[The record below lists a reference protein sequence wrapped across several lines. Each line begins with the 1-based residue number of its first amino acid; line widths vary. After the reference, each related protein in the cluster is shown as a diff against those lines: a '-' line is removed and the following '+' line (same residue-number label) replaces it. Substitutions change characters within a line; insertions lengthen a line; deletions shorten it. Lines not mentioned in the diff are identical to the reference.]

1 MFENKLKD
9 LMRQIHKVINNPT
22 ADNTLPSNSY
32 YLENGDVLCCPRKN
46 GVSRFPYSA
55 DGLNMWA
62 YSSGVIHAVE
72 GVFNV
77 FHPVHSEHE
86 SSVNFFVGIPQADGT
101 YFPISILGSGQQL
114 IEPFKYSQKSL

>member
-32 YLENGDVLCCPRKN
+32 YLKNGDVLCCPRKN

-62 YSSGVIHAVE
+62 YTTPLRSISVIMY
-72 GVFNV
+72 
-77 FHPVHSEHE
+77 
-86 SSVNFFVGIPQADGT
+86 IMIKKMLLQ
-101 YFPISILGSGQQL
+101 YM
-114 IEPFKYSQKSL
+114 